1 MLEPAFTFTIPSL
14 HDNTPLDCRIYHA
27 NLQSSCAPN
36 AKKAWSLRGAIIAH
50 PYTSLGGSYDDCVVL
65 SAVAEIAKLGIV
77 VGTFNFRGA
86 GSSKGKASWSAKPE
100 LSDYVSFVG
109 FFVQYLDLLMPPTA
123 LESSPAFMENSA
135 NLSPIPSNQV
145 TAPKSCEADRQ
156 TMTIILGGYS
166 FGSLLASHLPSV
178 DVILERYA
186 KIVKGSTEAEI
197 RLRAQTLSTRRNK
210 EAHDHC
216 LVERG
221 RNLISHKSSASSSRS
236 MGIVFGGEESE
247 PGSRQASQDSKRS
260 LEFIR
265 RSMDRSR
272 RKLDLRTH
280 SNGGSAECEELLEA
294 GKILE
299 PQVYYLLISPLLP
312 PISLFAT
319 MFSRFS
325 NSSAEKE
332 DLLSFKGHHHTSA
345 AIDEQLVNHP
355 TLAIYGDKD
364 FFTSPKKLRRWAE
377 GLAERTNSLF
387 QFKEIRGAG
396 HFWHEEGVDV
406 QMRTS
411 VREWLQD
418 NISSHGGM

>member
-1 MLEPAFTFTIPSL
+1 MHHWLI
-14 HDNTPLDCRIYHA
+14 
-27 NLQSSCAPN
+27 SS
-36 AKKAWSLRGAIIAH
+36 
-50 PYTSLGGSYDDCVVL
+50 
-65 SAVAEIAKLGIV
+65 
-77 VGTFNFRGA
+77 GA

-109 FFVQYLDLLMPPTA
+109 FFLQYLDLLMPPTT
-123 LESSPAFMENSA
+123 LESSPVFMENSA
-135 NLSPIPSNQV
+135 KLSPIPSTQV
-145 TAPKSCEADRQ
+145 ISPQSCEADRQ
-156 TMTIILGGYS
+156 TITIILGGYS
-166 FGSLLASHLPSV
+166 YGSLLASHLPTV

-197 RLRAQTLSTRRNK
+197 RLRAQTLSARRNK

-216 LVERG
+216 VVERG
-221 RNLISHKSSASSSRS
+221 RSLISHKPSGSLSHS

-247 PGSRQASQDSKRS
+247 PGSRRASQDSKRS

-272 RKLDLRTH
+272 RKLDSRTH
-280 SNGGSAECEELLEA
+280 SNGINAEYEEQLEL

-299 PQVYYLLISPLLP
+299 PQVYFLLISPLLP

-332 DLLSFKGHHHTSA
+332 NLLSSKGKHHTSA
-345 AIDEQLVNHP
+345 ALDEQLVNHP

-377 GLAERTNSLF
+377 GLAEKMNSLF

-406 QMRTS
+406 QMRTCI
-411 VREWLQD
+411 REWLQQ
-418 NISSHGGM
+418 ILSSQGGMWLGVIDTSRRDTKYS